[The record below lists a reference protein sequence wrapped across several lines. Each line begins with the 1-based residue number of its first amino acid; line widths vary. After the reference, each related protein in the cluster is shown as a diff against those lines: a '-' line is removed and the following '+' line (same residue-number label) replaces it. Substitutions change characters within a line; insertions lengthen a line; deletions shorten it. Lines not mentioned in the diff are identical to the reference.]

1 MDITHETLS
10 INQQCK
16 LLSIPHSSFYYEQ
29 ATESQLNLKIMNLI
43 DKQHTLAPVRFGQ
56 MKLVEEL
63 TNTLGIPIN
72 RKRVQRLM
80 RLMGIEGE
88 YQKPRITISGKNHKI
103 YPYLLRD
110 YAVLKPNEVWSTDIT
125 YIPMRHGY
133 MYLTAIIDWYSRYVI
148 SWELSNTL
156 ETDFCSRALKRA
168 LNKNK
173 PLIFNTDQGSQ
184 FTSNDFTSILANH
197 NISIS
202 MDGKGRSL
210 DNIFIERLWRTLKYE
225 NIYRHSFE
233 TVQELMDSLRIYF
246 NYYNRKRIH
255 QSLNYNTPAL
265 VYFSY

>member
-1 MDITHETLS
+1 M
-10 INQQCK
+10 K
-16 LLSIPHSSFYYEQ
+16 
-29 ATESQLNLKIMNLI
+29 LI
-43 DKQHTLAPVRFGQ
+43 DKQHTQDPVRFGQ
-56 MKLVEEL
+56 MKFVEEL

-88 YQKPRITISGKNHKI
+88 YQKPRTTISAKNHKI

-197 NISIS
+197 DIST
-202 MDGKGRSL
+202 L
-210 DNIFIERLWRTLKYE
+210 D
-225 NIYRHSFE
+225 
-233 TVQELMDSLRIYF
+233 
-246 NYYNRKRIH
+246 
-255 QSLNYNTPAL
+255 
-265 VYFSY
+265 

>member
-1 MDITHETLS
+1 M
-10 INQQCK
+10 K
-16 LLSIPHSSFYYEQ
+16 
-29 ATESQLNLKIMNLI
+29 LI
-43 DKQHTLAPVRFGQ
+43 DKQHTQDPVRFGQ
-56 MKLVEEL
+56 IKLAEEL
-63 TNTLGIPIN
+63 THTLGISIN

-88 YQKPRITISGKNHKI
+88 YQKPRTTISAKNHKI

-110 YAVLKPNEVWSTDIT
+110 YAVLKPDEVWSTDIT
-125 YIPMRHGY
+125 YIAMRHGY
-133 MYLTAIIDWYSRYVI
+133 MYLTAVMDWYSRYVI

-184 FTSNDFTSILANH
+184 FTSNDFTSILDNH

-225 NIYRHSFE
+225 NIYRHSYE
-233 TVQELMDSLRIYF
+233 TVQELMDSLRTYF
-246 NYYNRKRIH
+246 NYYNKKRIH
-255 QSLNYNTPAL
+255 QSLNYNTPAS
-265 VYFSY
+265 VYFSN

>member
-1 MDITHETLS
+1 M
-10 INQQCK
+10 K
-16 LLSIPHSSFYYEQ
+16 
-29 ATESQLNLKIMNLI
+29 LI
-43 DKQHTLAPVRFGQ
+43 DRQHTLDPVRFGQ

-63 TNTLGIPIN
+63 TNALGIPIN

-88 YQKPRITISGKNHKI
+88 YQKPKTTISCKNHKI

-125 YIPMRHGY
+125 YIAMRHGF

-156 ETDFCSRALKRA
+156 ETDFCSKALNRA

-197 NISIS
+197 DISIS

-225 NIYRHSFE
+225 NIYRHSYE
-233 TVQELMDSLRIYF
+233 TVKELMESLRIYF

-255 QSLNYNTPAL
+255 QSLNYNTPAS
-265 VYFSY
+265 VYFSN